1 MTEIISFVIAVFAIE
16 FIIFLVYS
24 KYMID
29 SHFKKYTSKIIDNL
43 LEIDEDVKNKIMNVN
58 KSLNEIEKDID
69 NLIK

>member
-29 SHFKKYTSKIIDNL
+29 SHFKKYTKKIIDNL
-43 LEIDEDVKNKIMNVN
+43 SEIDDDIKNKIMNID
-58 KSLNEIEKDID
+58 KSMNEIEKDID

>member
-1 MTEIISFVIAVFAIE
+1 MIEIISFVITVFAIE

-29 SHFKKYTSKIIDNL
+29 SHFKKYTKKIIDNL
-43 LEIDEDVKNKIMNVN
+43 SEIDEDVKNKIMNVN
-58 KSLNEIEKDID
+58 KSINEIEKDID